1 VLQGDQVLLVERG
14 REPLRGYWSLPG
26 GIVETGESL
35 ADAVC
40 REMREET
47 GLIIEPLQVVT
58 IFERIM
64 RDQAD
69 RVEYHY
75 VLVDYL
81 CEVRGG
87 TMAAADDVAKVQWFP
102 RSELGAIRLT
112 EGSLGVIEKAFGL
125 ASAAVRPQGT

>member
-40 REMREET
+40 REMLEET
-47 GLIIEPLQVVT
+47 GLVVEPLQVVT

-87 TMAAADDVAKVQWFP
+87 TMAAADDVDKVQWFP
-102 RSELGAIRLT
+102 RSALGAIRLT
-112 EGSLGVIEKAFGL
+112 EGSLSVIEKAFTMN
-125 ASAAVRPQGT
+125 ATFRTPRT